1 MSDTTS
7 VPTKPKRVLTEA
19 QRLAFLKGRE
29 KRMANIMK
37 KREEKLEAE
46 QMEFVDEPVPEVEA
60 KPDPKPVEEIQE
72 PPKKKRRVAT
82 KITVAAPTSVPV
94 SPPTKIPDEPDMS
107 SLPPIMTVEDRD
119 MLLEKFKTLEEMT
132 SKLLSYQDGKSSNKE
147 NVSPRA
153 NSVPPSP
160 PILKRRKVSAPPPPK
175 RPTSSLQNVF
185 NWA

>member
-1 MSDTTS
+1 MSDTS

-46 QMEFVDEPVPEVEA
+46 QMEFVEEPVPARIDPEPEA
-60 KPDPKPVEEIQE
+60 KSDPDPVEEIQD

-82 KITVAAPTSVPV
+82 KIATPTPVPI

-119 MLLEKFKTLEEMT
+119 MILNKFEEVTAKILAMHN
-132 SKLLSYQDGKSSNKE
+132 GKSSNKE

-153 NSVPPSP
+153 SSLPPSP
-160 PILKRRKVSAPPPPK
+160 PVVKRRKVSAPPPLK
-175 RPTSSLQNVF
+175 RPISSLQNVF